1 MTPNNAVDMKKIIVK
16 IIKVVGILLAAG
28 AFGAAWELA
37 LNGYLHLT
45 EPLAGWYWFWSFF
58 NRAKFYALL
67 AAAAAGLASL
77 VAAAI
82 WARRRPVKAG
92 GRSRARVAYAA
103 AFAAPLAGTPL
114 WIILANVRLEL
125 PEWAAAVIAVGWL
138 AAAFALTWLIYW
150 VAGKA
155 RGAGK
160 YVVRTLAAAG
170 YAAAAVYVVAG
181 IIAAATRPAPAPG
194 LPDVVIIT
202 IDAFRADKLG
212 PRPGGSLTP
221 HMDRFAENAH
231 LFTHCRS
238 QASWTAP
245 SLGTL
250 HTGQYPMV
258 HFATADRP
266 LGTSQPTLA
275 EVMRGA
281 GYDTEALVANRL
293 CHRSSGLA
301 RGFDDYIYW
310 DQNEMVRA
318 LGYYRT
324 YFYYLENR
332 IFEKRNTRVGVKDNH
347 TTVITDRLV
356 RILSGKRRRPL
367 FLWVHYLDPHTPYSP
382 PPAYVAP
389 ADRRFIDK
397 FAHGDKNHADVLER
411 MYDGEVRYV
420 DDELG
425 RVFAVMPEN
434 ALVVISSDH
443 GEEFWEHGGYDHG
456 KTLYEEVIR
465 IPLIVRYPGGE
476 AGVSD
481 APVGL
486 IDVAPSI
493 LAYLGVGAPPS
504 MQGRDIRVALQGGE
518 GDEAA
523 FAGSSMLK
531 GQRRYTVIYKGR
543 KLILGHWD
551 DWSKAQY
558 FDLATDPGEQ
568 DPIDLFDP
576 SRAKLEAMLKG
587 WMEGNIEFSKQFERA
602 AVSNAVRDQMRAVGY
617 IK

>member
-1 MTPNNAVDMKKIIVK
+1 M
-16 IIKVVGILLAAG
+16 LAAG
-28 AFGAAWELA
+28 AFGAAWELI

-45 EPLAGWYWFWSFF
+45 EPLGGWYWFWSFF
-58 NRAKFYALL
+58 SRAKFYALL
-67 AAAAAGLASL
+67 AAATAGLGTL

-82 WARRRPVKAG
+82 RARRRRRGGAE
-92 GRSRARVAYAA
+92 GRSLARAAYAA

-114 WIILANVRLEL
+114 WVILANIRLEL
-125 PEWAAAVIAVGWL
+125 PGWATAVIAVGWL
-138 AAAFALTWLIYW
+138 AVAFAFTLLIYR
-150 VAGKA
+150 VAGKFS
-155 RGAGK
+155 GAGK
-160 YVVRTLAAAG
+160 YVVRALAAAG
-170 YAAAAVYVVAG
+170 YAAAAVYVVAS
-181 IIAAATRPAPAPG
+181 IIVAATRPAPAPG

-221 HMDRFAENAH
+221 NLDRFAENAH
-231 LFTHCRS
+231 LYTHCRS
-238 QASWTAP
+238 QASWTSP

-275 EVMRGA
+275 ETMRDA
-281 GYDTEALVANRL
+281 GYDTRALVANRL

-301 RGFDDYIYW
+301 RGFDDYLYW
-310 DQNEMVRA
+310 DQNEFVRA

-332 IFEKRNTRVGVKDNH
+332 IYEKRNTRVGVKDNH

-356 RILSGKRRRPL
+356 RILTEKRRRPL

-389 ADRRFIDK
+389 ADRRFIDR
-397 FAHGDKNHADVLER
+397 FAHGDKEHADVLER

-465 IPLIVRYPGGE
+465 IPLIVRYPEGEGGR
-476 AGVSD
+476 SD

-486 IDVAPSI
+486 IDMAPSI
-493 LAYLGVGAPPS
+493 LAYLGVDAPSS
-504 MQGRDIRVALQGGE
+504 MQGRDIRVAARGEE
-518 GDEAA
+518 GDKAV

-531 GQRRYTVIYKGR
+531 GQRQYTAVYKGR
-543 KLILGHWD
+543 KLIIGHWD
-551 DWSKAQY
+551 DWSKAEY
-558 FDLATDPGEQ
+558 FDLVTDPGEQ
-568 DPIDLFDP
+568 DPIGLFDP
-576 SRAKLEAMLKG
+576 SREKLEGMLKG
-587 WMEGNIEFSKQFERA
+587 WMEGNIEFAKQFERA
-602 AVSNAVRDQMRAVGY
+602 GVSNAVRDQMRAVGY
-617 IK
+617 IN